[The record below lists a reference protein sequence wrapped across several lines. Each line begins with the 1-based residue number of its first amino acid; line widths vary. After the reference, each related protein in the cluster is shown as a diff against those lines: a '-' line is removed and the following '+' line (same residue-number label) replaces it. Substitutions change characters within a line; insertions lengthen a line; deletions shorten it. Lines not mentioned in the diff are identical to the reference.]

1 MSLDRGTVVAV
12 GPWVTTTWVVY
23 ENPIAEAA
31 LFSQGLPTHA
41 YFCYSLENAQKAH
54 LVQGLY

>member
-1 MSLDRGTVVAV
+1 MSLDRGTVGDHHV
-12 GPWVTTTWVVY
+12 GRY